1 MFLIRIFVGDKTS
14 FFLLIFLT
22 KIWTTQPFHVV
33 AIAVL
38 LNYWS
43 PVLLV
48 SWQVILMDGD
58 WSKEVLETRGDV
70 LESETGLETE
80 TRPHRGG
87 DERGRERV
95 QGEV

>member
-1 MFLIRIFVGDKTS
+1 
-14 FFLLIFLT
+14 
-22 KIWTTQPFHVV
+22 
-33 AIAVL
+33 
-38 LNYWS
+38 
-43 PVLLV
+43 
-48 SWQVILMDGD
+48 MDGD

-80 TRPHRGG
+80 TRLHRGG

>member
-1 MFLIRIFVGDKTS
+1 
-14 FFLLIFLT
+14 
-22 KIWTTQPFHVV
+22 
-33 AIAVL
+33 
-38 LNYWS
+38 
-43 PVLLV
+43 
-48 SWQVILMDGD
+48 MDGD